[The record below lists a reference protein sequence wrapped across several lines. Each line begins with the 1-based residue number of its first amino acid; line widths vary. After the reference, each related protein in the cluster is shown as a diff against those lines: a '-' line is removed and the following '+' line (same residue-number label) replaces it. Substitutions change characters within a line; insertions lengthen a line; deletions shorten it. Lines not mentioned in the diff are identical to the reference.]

1 MAGRTW
7 IEDTVF
13 RDSSA
18 TPLEVE
24 PSGSL
29 AVKNCTFSNI
39 DRERIREMC
48 MERAEDNF
56 CELYPD
62 GDFYV
67 GKQFASL
74 PAPSRPC
81 LSGRSCPGGCRVQ
94 CQGCCIVR

>member
-1 MAGRTW
+1 MRVGRYIHVNICLIPADVDLVNCESNEQAWSNWVAGRTW

-24 PSGSL
+24 PNGSL
-29 AVKNCTFSNI
+29 AVKNCTFRNI

-67 GKQFASL
+67 GE
-74 PAPSRPC
+74 
-81 LSGRSCPGGCRVQ
+81 
-94 CQGCCIVR
+94 